1 VVRAMAASRG
11 YGRGWNAMVEE
22 TTMVMEREFKYSR
35 RRAPRSGFSDWPA
48 QRKTTKKTV
57 GR

>member
-22 TTMVMEREFKYSR
+22 TTMV
-35 RRAPRSGFSDWPA
+35 GLG
-48 QRKTTKKTV
+48 RK
-57 GR
+57 